1 MKKQFVIVA
10 LYSLSLNLMTASLGS
25 MSVSSSVNET
35 LQANIIVNDDNNLK
49 VSDIRVEKSPKEFIK
64 STKMLDVSELIISIS
79 VNTNG
84 GQSIRLT
91 TSEPVKGEHYDFNIL
106 IETRNSIISKR
117 YYGFIPKVKSLDKIN
132 NTQKPK
138 VVVND
143 LSSCLDL
150 IDSQARLDCYD
161 KSLSRNKVTGQ
172 QSKPLSNGQ
181 KGVAAVAEKVVKED
195 YFGKRGED
203 LQESIAKTQRVIIPN
218 EMSTAV
224 EKITRYA
231 ADKYILTLKNGQK
244 WKILE
249 PTRKGLFKKD
259 QTVSITKGLFGSYN
273 LNVSSQN
280 KKYKVKR
287 EK

>member
-1 MKKQFVIVA
+1 MKKQFVIIA

-25 MSVSSSVNET
+25 MSVSSSVNEN
-35 LQANIIVNDDNNLK
+35 LQANIVVNNDSDLK
-49 VSDIRVEKSPKEFIK
+49 VSDIRVEKSQKEFIK
-64 STKMLDVSELIISIS
+64 SAKMLDVSELIISIS
-79 VNTNG
+79 ANTNG

-91 TSEPVKGEHYDFNIL
+91 TSEPVKSQHYDFNII
-106 IETRNSIISKR
+106 IETRNSIVSKR
-117 YYGFIPKVKSLDKIN
+117 YYGFIPKVKSLDK
-132 NTQKPK
+132 TSKTEEPK
-138 VVVND
+138 VAVND

-161 KSLSRNKVTGQ
+161 KSLSRNKDTDQ
-172 QSKPLSNGQ
+172 QSKVLLSSQ
-181 KGVAAVAEKVVKED
+181 KGKATVAEKVVEED

-231 ADKYILTLKNGQK
+231 PDKYILTLKNGQK

-273 LNVSSQN
+273 LNISSQN
-280 KKYKVKR
+280 TKYKVKR

>member
-1 MKKQFVIVA
+1 MKKQFVIIA

-25 MSVSSSVNET
+25 MSVSSYVNEN
-35 LQANIIVNDDNNLK
+35 LQANIVVNNDSDLK
-49 VSDIRVEKSPKEFIK
+49 VSDIRVEKSQKEFIK
-64 STKMLDVSELIISIS
+64 SAKMLDVSELIISIS
-79 VNTNG
+79 ANTNG

-91 TSEPVKGEHYDFNIL
+91 TSEPVKSQHYDFNIL
-106 IETRNSIISKR
+106 IETRNSIVSKR
-117 YYGFIPKVKSLDKIN
+117 YYGFIPKVKSLDK
-132 NTQKPK
+132 TSKTEEPK
-138 VVVND
+138 VAVND

-161 KSLSRNKVTGQ
+161 KSLSRNKDTDQ
-172 QSKPLSNGQ
+172 QSKVLISTQ
-181 KGVAAVAEKVVKED
+181 KGKATVAEKVVEED

-259 QTVSITKGLFGSYN
+259 KTVSITKSLFGSYN

>member
-1 MKKQFVIVA
+1 MKKQFVIIA

-25 MSVSSSVNET
+25 MSVSSSVNEN
-35 LQANIIVNDDNNLK
+35 LQANIVVNNDSDLK
-49 VSDIRVEKSPKEFIK
+49 VSDIRVEKSQKEFIK
-64 STKMLDVSELIISIS
+64 SAKMLDVSELIISIS
-79 VNTNG
+79 ANTNG

-91 TSEPVKGEHYDFNIL
+91 TSEPVKSQHYDFNII
-106 IETRNSIISKR
+106 IETRNSIVSKR
-117 YYGFIPKVKSLDKIN
+117 YYGFIPKVKSLDK
-132 NTQKPK
+132 TSKTEEPK
-138 VVVND
+138 VAVND

-161 KSLSRNKVTGQ
+161 KSLSRNKDTDQ
-172 QSKPLSNGQ
+172 QSKVLISSQ
-181 KGVAAVAEKVVKED
+181 KGKATVAEKVVEED

-231 ADKYILTLKNGQK
+231 PDKYILTLKNGQK

-273 LNVSSQN
+273 LNISSQN
-280 KKYKVKR
+280 TKYKVKR

>member
-1 MKKQFVIVA
+1 MKKQFVIIA

-25 MSVSSSVNET
+25 MSVSSSVNEN
-35 LQANIIVNDDNNLK
+35 LQANIVVNNDSDLK
-49 VSDIRVEKSPKEFIK
+49 VSDIRVEKSQKEFIK
-64 STKMLDVSELIISIS
+64 SAKMLDVSELIISIS
-79 VNTNG
+79 ANTNG

-91 TSEPVKGEHYDFNIL
+91 TSEPVKSQHYDFNIL
-106 IETRNSIISKR
+106 IETRNSIVSKR
-117 YYGFIPKVKSLDKIN
+117 YYGFIPKVKSLDK
-132 NTQKPK
+132 TSKTEEPK
-138 VVVND
+138 VAVND

-161 KSLSRNKVTGQ
+161 KSLSRNKDTDQ
-172 QSKPLSNGQ
+172 QSKVLLSSQ
-181 KGVAAVAEKVVKED
+181 KGKATVAEKVVEED

-231 ADKYILTLKNGQK
+231 PDKYILTLKNGQK

-273 LNVSSQN
+273 LNISSQN
-280 KKYKVKR
+280 TKYKVKR

>member
-1 MKKQFVIVA
+1 MKKQFVIIA

-35 LQANIIVNDDNNLK
+35 LQANIVVNDDNNLK

-79 VNTNG
+79 VDTNG

-117 YYGFIPKVKSLDKIN
+117 YYGFIPTVKSLDKIN
-132 NTQKPK
+132 KIQKPK
-138 VVVND
+138 FVVND

-161 KSLSRNKVTGQ
+161 KSLSRNKGTDQ
-172 QSKPLSNGQ
+172 QSKPLSNG
-181 KGVAAVAEKVVKED
+181 
-195 YFGKRGED
+195 
-203 LQESIAKTQRVIIPN
+203 
-218 EMSTAV
+218 
-224 EKITRYA
+224 
-231 ADKYILTLKNGQK
+231 
-244 WKILE
+244 
-249 PTRKGLFKKD
+249 
-259 QTVSITKGLFGSYN
+259 
-273 LNVSSQN
+273 
-280 KKYKVKR
+280 
-287 EK
+287 

>member
-1 MKKQFVIVA
+1 MKKHLIIAA
-10 LYSLSLNLMTASLGS
+10 LYSLSFNLMTASLGS
-25 MSVSSSVNET
+25 MSVSSAVNES
-35 LQANIIVNDDNNLK
+35 LEANIFLNHDRNLK
-49 VSDIRVEKSPKEFIK
+49 VSDIRVEKSEKEFIK
-64 STKMLDVSELIISIS
+64 STKMLDVKDLIVS
-79 VNTNG
+79 VSMNANG
-84 GQSIRLT
+84 SQSIRLT
-91 TSEPVKGEHYDFNIL
+91 TSGPVKDEHYDFNIL
-106 IETRNSIISKR
+106 IETRNLIISKR

-132 NTQKPK
+132 KTQKTR

-161 KSLSRNKVTGQ
+161 KSLSRTKDTDQ
-172 QSKPLSNGQ
+172 QSNALKGTQ
-181 KGVAAVAEKVVKED
+181 KGIAAVAEKVVKED

>member
-1 MKKQFVIVA
+1 MKKQFVIIA

-25 MSVSSSVNET
+25 MSVSSSVNEN
-35 LQANIIVNDDNNLK
+35 LQANIVVNNDSDLK
-49 VSDIRVEKSPKEFIK
+49 VSDIRVEKSQKEFIK
-64 STKMLDVSELIISIS
+64 SAKMLDVSELIISIS
-79 VNTNG
+79 ANTNG

-91 TSEPVKGEHYDFNIL
+91 TSEPVKSQHYDFNII
-106 IETRNSIISKR
+106 IETRNSIVSKR
-117 YYGFIPKVKSLDKIN
+117 YYGFIPKVKSLDK
-132 NTQKPK
+132 TSKTEGPK
-138 VVVND
+138 VAVND

-161 KSLSRNKVTGQ
+161 KSLSRNKDTDQ
-172 QSKPLSNGQ
+172 QSKVLISSQ
-181 KGVAAVAEKVVKED
+181 KGKATVAEKVVEED

-231 ADKYILTLKNGQK
+231 PDKYILTLKNGQK

-273 LNVSSQN
+273 LNISSQN
-280 KKYKVKR
+280 TKYKVKR

>member
-1 MKKQFVIVA
+1 MKKQFVILA

-79 VNTNG
+79 VDTNG

-132 NTQKPK
+132 KIQKPK
-138 VVVND
+138 FVVND

-161 KSLSRNKVTGQ
+161 KSLSRNKGTDQ
-172 QSKPLSNGQ
+172 QSKSLSNGQ
-181 KGVAAVAEKVVKED
+181 KGIAAVAEKVVKED

>member
-1 MKKQFVIVA
+1 MKKQFVIIA

-25 MSVSSSVNET
+25 MSVSSSVNEN
-35 LQANIIVNDDNNLK
+35 LQANIVVNNDSDLK
-49 VSDIRVEKSPKEFIK
+49 VSDIRVEKSQKEFIK
-64 STKMLDVSELIISIS
+64 SAKMLDVSELIISIS
-79 VNTNG
+79 ANTNG

-91 TSEPVKGEHYDFNIL
+91 TSEPVKSQHYDFNII
-106 IETRNSIISKR
+106 IETRNSIVSKR
-117 YYGFIPKVKSLDKIN
+117 YYGFIPKVKSLDK
-132 NTQKPK
+132 TSKTEEPK
-138 VVVND
+138 VAVND

-161 KSLSRNKVTGQ
+161 KSLSRNKDTDQ
-172 QSKPLSNGQ
+172 QSKVLLSSQ
-181 KGVAAVAEKVVKED
+181 KGKATVAEKVVEED

-231 ADKYILTLKNGQK
+231 PDKYILTLKNGQK